1 MAGKRRRP
9 EAKANYYR
17 TERQYGERWSLKER
31 RRHARLIC
39 AKKRHYDTASDA
51 VDAMSAIPNGQ
62 LLEPYLC
69 KWCDRWHVGHPI
81 RPLVTAI

>member
-9 EAKANYYR
+9 DTKATFYR
-17 TERQYGERWSLKER
+17 TEKQYGERWSLKEK

-39 AKKRHYDTASDA
+39 EKKRHYHSAADA
-51 VDAMSAIPNGQ
+51 VGVLAEIPNGH

-81 RPLVTAI
+81 KQLVTAI